1 MKFLIIIPAHNEEKN
16 ILPCLESLKNQTF
29 QDFKC
34 VIVNDGSTDKTQE
47 IVEKFLENN
56 LKFRIYNLKLSKHEP
71 GAKVVRTFNKG
82 LEIENVEEFVVVCKF
97 DADIIFPENY
107 LEKINE
113 VYEKNPKAG
122 MVSGLVYIK
131 KDSSFLGMT
140 KRNSVILNEAQ
151 RNEESKSDFTTSQLH
166 DFTNQNEWT
175 FENLSSKNHVRGPIK
190 SYRKELFLKMKG
202 LRAVLGWDNIDV
214 MLCKMHG
221 YETVTLQELWVKHLR
236 PTAYKYKSQKAKK
249 LGEYFYN
256 IGLNFPLAA
265 ISSAKSSLKNKS
277 ISEFFITM
285 KSFLNQ
291 KNERILTNEEIAF
304 IRNLRWSEMFKKIMK
319 S

>member
-1 MKFLIIIPAHNEEKN
+1 MKFLIIIPAHNEEEN

-47 IVEKFLENN
+47 IVERFIQIPNTKYQILH
-56 LKFRIYNLKLSKHEP
+56 LKKSEHQP

-82 LEIENVEEFVVVCKF
+82 LESENVENFDVVCKF

-122 MVSGLVYIK
+122 MVSGLVYVEK
-131 KDSSFLGMT
+131 KG
-140 KRNSVILNEAQ
+140 
-151 RNEESKSDFTTSQLH
+151 
-166 DFTNQNEWT
+166 EWI
-175 FENLSSKNHVRGPIK
+175 FEDLSSKNHVRGPIK
-190 SYRKELFLKMKG
+190 SYRKELFLKMNG

-221 YETVTLQELWVKHLR
+221 YETVTIKELWVKHLR
-236 PTAYKYKSQKAKK
+236 PTAYKYKSQKAEK

-265 ISSAKSSLKNKS
+265 ISSAKSSWKNKS
-277 ISEFFITM
+277 FSEFFITM
-285 KSFLNQ
+285 KSFLKQ
-291 KNERILTNEEIAF
+291 KNHRVLTQEEISF
-304 IRNLRWSEMFKKIMK
+304 IRNLRWNEMFNKILK
-319 S
+319 

>member
-1 MKFLIIIPAHNEEKN
+1 MKFLIIIPAHNEEEN
-16 ILPCLESLKNQTF
+16 ILSCLESLKNQSF

-47 IVEKFLENN
+47 IADKYKVQSIKYEVLNLEKSE
-56 LKFRIYNLKLSKHEP
+56 HQP

-82 LEIENVEEFVVVCKF
+82 LETENLEEYDVVCKF

-113 VYEKNPKAG
+113 VYEKNPNAG
-122 MVSGLVYIK
+122 MVSGLVYIEK
-131 KDSSFLGMT
+131 NG
-140 KRNSVILNEAQ
+140 
-151 RNEESKSDFTTSQLH
+151 
-166 DFTNQNEWT
+166 EWV

-190 SYRKELFLKMKG
+190 SYRKELFLKMNG

-221 YETVTLQELWVKHLR
+221 YETVSIKELWVKHLR
-236 PTAYKYKSQKAKK
+236 PTAYKYKAQKAEK

-265 ISSAKSSLKNKS
+265 ISSAKSSWKNKS
-277 ISEFFITM
+277 FSEFFITM
-285 KSFLNQ
+285 KSFLKQ
-291 KNERILTNEEIAF
+291 KNPRVLTPEEISF
-304 IRNLRWSEMFKKIMK
+304 IRNLRWSEMRKKF
-319 S
+319 